1 MTTDGVHDGQTLLCR
16 YELLSNDTS
25 EKQDYAL
32 ACRQAG
38 LTDHEFGL
46 HCFLVTAG
54 LRLTTSLRMR
64 ALRAFSAEAQS
75 NPCRHLQAKR
85 GRAGGL
91 DFAFDR

>member
-38 LTDHEFGL
+38 LTDQEFGL

-54 LRLTTSLRMR
+54 LRLTASLRMR
-64 ALRAFSAEAQS
+64 ALACIECGSAVEPVSTLAGE
-75 NPCRHLQAKR
+75 KR
-85 GRAGGL
+85 TSGWARL
-91 DFAFDR
+91 PIR